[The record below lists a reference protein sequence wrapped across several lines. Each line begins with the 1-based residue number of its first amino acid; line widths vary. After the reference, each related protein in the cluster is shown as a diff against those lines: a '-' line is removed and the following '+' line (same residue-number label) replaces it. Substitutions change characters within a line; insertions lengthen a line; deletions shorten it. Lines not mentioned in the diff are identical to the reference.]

1 MLNLSAEASAELG
14 ERLRAEGIAWLTTV
28 SPDGQPQSSPVWFL
42 WTDGSFLVYAQPR
55 SWKVRNIRAHPQVSV
70 HLNSDEHGGNV
81 ATFEGTARV
90 ADTVPPV
97 HEQSDYLQKY
107 RAGIASI
114 NMTPEQMGAEF
125 SVPLVMTPTRV
136 RVY

>member
-1 MLNLSAEASAELG
+1 MLNLSAEASAELS
-14 ERLRAEGIAWLTTV
+14 ERLRAEDIAWLTTV

-81 ATFEGTARV
+81 ATFEGIARI

-97 HEQSDYLQKY
+97 HEQPDYLQKY
-107 RAGIASI
+107 RAGITSI
-114 NMTPEQMGAEF
+114 DMTPEQMGAEY
-125 SVPLVMTPTRV
+125 SVALVIAPSRV